1 MNAVEVYA
9 MTFFDWLIY
18 FFIVV
23 PVAILWVFV
32 LFDIFGRVDLT
43 GGQKAL
49 WVILVFIFPF
59 LGALIYL
66 AARPAQ
72 PQRPASS

>member
-1 MNAVEVYA
+1 
-9 MTFFDWLIY
+9 MTFFDWLLY

-23 PVAILWVFV
+23 PIAVPWVFV
-32 LFDIFGRVDLT
+32 LFDIFGRADLT

-49 WVILVFIFPF
+49 WVVLVFVIPF

-66 AARPAQ
+66 AARPRQ
-72 PQRPASS
+72 PQGPTPS